1 MQVKNI
7 GSMEFGG
14 LLGVPVYT
22 VPVIS
27 TPGIHVLSLCNY
39 PAIIWNF
46 CIVTIW
52 ILYSF
57 LYRMHFKRL
66 AYYVSLAVEHTSQD
80 IE

>member
-39 PAIIWNF
+39 PAII
-46 CIVTIW
+46 
-52 ILYSF
+52 
-57 LYRMHFKRL
+57 
-66 AYYVSLAVEHTSQD
+66 
-80 IE
+80 